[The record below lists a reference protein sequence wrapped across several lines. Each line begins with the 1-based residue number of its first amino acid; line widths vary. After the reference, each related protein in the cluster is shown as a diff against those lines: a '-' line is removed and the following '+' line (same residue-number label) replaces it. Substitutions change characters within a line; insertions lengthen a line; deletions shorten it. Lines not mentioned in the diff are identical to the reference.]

1 MSSDEKWLQFIC
13 QLFEHVF
20 EFKNVCLEFI
30 NWEEENSAN
39 LNLFDVSLL
48 IYIIERNGPDISI
61 LGLRILVS
69 IMKSIPLTKNLV
81 LNVEEINQNSLFL
94 SEYAIFLL
102 LRPLLRGLAID
113 EFKAKKFSMDILT
126 AFVGELED
134 HLTTAPVL
142 DIRMENIVERKT
154 RIEFLR
160 GFKKIWL

>member
-48 IYIIERNGPDISI
+48 IYIIERNSPDISI

-94 SEYAIFLL
+94 S
-102 LRPLLRGLAID
+102 
-113 EFKAKKFSMDILT
+113 
-126 AFVGELED
+126 
-134 HLTTAPVL
+134 
-142 DIRMENIVERKT
+142 
-154 RIEFLR
+154 
-160 GFKKIWL
+160 